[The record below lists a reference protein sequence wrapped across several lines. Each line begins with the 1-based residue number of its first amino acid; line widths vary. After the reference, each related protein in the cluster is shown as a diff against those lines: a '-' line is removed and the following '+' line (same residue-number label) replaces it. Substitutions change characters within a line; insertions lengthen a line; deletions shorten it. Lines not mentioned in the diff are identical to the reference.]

1 MNSIEENR
9 GFFGIIIP
17 AEIVDSAELTV
28 SEKFIFGFI
37 ASFQK
42 ACFLSNETIS
52 VRTGV
57 SERAVSRAISNLEK
71 MGYLFVE
78 FAGNNSAKR
87 RIYSVFDNPKK
98 LAYLAKKGMFGRESK
113 PVENSNEP
121 VEKEVSQI
129 GEGRQNGEGGR
140 QNGEPQNGG
149 EGRQIGYHR
158 YRRNIEES
166 GQALLSA
173 PRPLRKDYQTQEE
186 YEQALY
192 GQAI

>member
-78 FAGNNSAKR
+78 FANGNSAKR
-87 RIYSVFDNPKK
+87 RIYSVFENPKK

-113 PVENSNEP
+113 PVE
-121 VEKEVSQI
+121 KEA
-129 GEGRQNGEGGR
+129 RQNGEGRQIGEEAR
-140 QNGEPQNGG
+140 QNGEPQNRG

-166 GQALLSA
+166 GQALIVA

-186 YEQALY
+186 YEK
-192 GQAI
+192 AIYSQVL